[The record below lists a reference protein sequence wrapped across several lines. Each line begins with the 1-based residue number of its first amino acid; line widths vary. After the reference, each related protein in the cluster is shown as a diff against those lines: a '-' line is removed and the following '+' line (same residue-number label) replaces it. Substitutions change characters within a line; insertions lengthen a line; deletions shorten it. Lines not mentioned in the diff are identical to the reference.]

1 MLVVGNQPLKC
12 TAVHEHIKTTLD
24 REKNVTDKRLMFHP
38 SVDYEHA
45 INLENMFECYMI
57 EQGCFTGN
65 KTLKINDVHKLCFM
79 GNETT
84 SNEVCESMCVPE
96 PYMVLDELE
105 HIDHIDYKP
114 IAIEWYAIIHFWD
127 FLWLTVAIYI
137 QLRLRNL
144 RDVSNYLSG

>member
-12 TAVHEHIKTTLD
+12 TAVHQHIVTTLE

-57 EQGCFTGN
+57 EQGCYSGN
-65 KTLKINDVHKLCFM
+65 KTLKINDVPKECFE
-79 GNETT
+79 GNETI
-84 SNEVCESMCVPE
+84 SEEVCKSMCVPE
-96 PYMVLDELE
+96 PYMVLDDLADFDDI
-105 HIDHIDYKP
+105 HNHP